1 MSQSGVYDDGVLFEK
16 RGGFDEDYG
25 KLLEH
30 YLGHKMLKII
40 LATKTEDS
48 LIWYWSNI
56 ALSDNNRDSDE

>member
-48 LIWYWSNI
+48 LIWY
-56 ALSDNNRDSDE
+56 